1 MPGEPCSFHPRV
13 LVIHPG
19 ARHNYA
25 LPAAFAEAGMLEGFY
40 TDLCAGRGIGRAAQA
55 AQAIPMPKRLAAALD
70 RLVGRRPPA
79 LVLERTST
87 DDLEALR
94 YEAERRWAK
103 DEVGRF
109 RARHRYERRSGRRM
123 MRHGLGRATHVFNV
137 MGAGGDLLDVARSRG
152 LTVLADII
160 IALSTNSIVRRE
172 YDAFPDWGPAPVDR
186 RAAIGGGYRAEE
198 HLLRTTDVHV
208 CPSAFVADDLVANW
222 GVDRRATRIVPYAIS
237 SEWFSL
243 TPRPVAGRV
252 LFVGSAERR
261 KGIHYLAMAADR
273 LRARRRGYE
282 FRVAGGVAPE
292 VRNKSICRALSFLGR
307 VPRASIANEFATA
320 DVLVLPTL
328 AEGSATVTYEA
339 LAAGVPVITTRSA
352 GSVVR
357 HDVDGLIV
365 PERDPDA
372 LATAIEDIVEDRE
385 RRDAMAAAARAH
397 APEYSWPR
405 YGERLLNAA
414 FGPPPLPLPLS
425 VLVSTAD

>member
-1 MPGEPCSFHPRV
+1 
-13 LVIHPG
+13 
-19 ARHNYA
+19 
-25 LPAAFAEAGMLEGFY
+25 MLEGFY
-40 TDLCAGRGIGRAAQA
+40 TDLCAGRGIGRAAEA
-55 AQAIPMPKRLAAALD
+55 ARAIPMPKRLAAMRD

-109 RARHRYERRSGRRM
+109 RALHRHERRRGRGL
-123 MRHGLGRATHVFNV
+123 MRQGLGHATHVFNV
-137 MGAGGDLLDVARSRG
+137 MGAGGDLLHVARSRG

-160 IALSTNSIVRRE
+160 IALSTDSIVARE
-172 YDAFPDWGPAPVDR
+172 YEAFPDWGPAPVDR
-186 RAAIGGGYRAEE
+186 AAAIGGGYRPAE

-208 CPSAFVADDLVANW
+208 CPSPFVADDLVANW
-222 GVDRRATRIVPYAIS
+222 GVDRKATRIVPYAIS
-237 SEWFSL
+237 NEWFSL
-243 TPRPVAGRV
+243 TLRPVPGRV

-273 LRARRRGYE
+273 LRGRGRRYE

-292 VRNKSICRALSFLGR
+292 VSDKPLCRALTFLGR
-307 VPRASIANEFATA
+307 VPRAAIADEFATA

-339 LAAGVPVITTRSA
+339 LAAGVPVITTTAA

-357 HDVDGLIV
+357 HGLDGLIV
-365 PERDPDA
+365 PERDPEA
-372 LATAIEDIVEDRE
+372 LAAAVEEIVEDRG
-385 RRDAMAAAARAH
+385 RRDRMAAAARTH
-397 APEYSWPR
+397 ATEYSWSR
-405 YGERLLNAA
+405 YGERLLAA
-414 FGPPPLPLPLS
+414 ALGLRCEGFTPC
-425 VLVSTAD
+425 D